1 MPHPPVAA
9 ATLRRLE
16 LASGGLAAACLAEME
31 RRRPWFA
38 ALPADQ
44 RAGVALVTQTG
55 VANFVSWLREPDRTT
70 PLTAEAFRIAPR
82 DLARRISLRQTVEL
96 VRIAADVFEEHLPPL
111 AADADERH
119 ELTTAVLRFGREIAF
134 AAATVYAGAAESRG
148 AWDARLEALV
158 VDAVLRGDADAA
170 LISRAAALGW
180 DPAAP
185 VRCLVG
191 EVPGTGPESPR
202 LIVELRRLAAR
213 LGHEILV
220 GVQGRRLVVLL
231 HATGRAAR
239 PTQADGA
246 DATGRAAD
254 HPAGDD
260 RVLVEVAGRFGPG
273 PVVAGPPSADLA
285 GAGAAAAEALAGLAA
300 APGYPDAPRPVPAG
314 DLLPERALCGDPLAR
329 RRLAEEVLAPLH
341 DTGGELLRTL
351 AAYLEGGGNLEG
363 CARALY
369 VHPNTVRYRLRRIAE
384 LTGHYPTDARQAF
397 VLRAALVADRVGR
410 ARDSVP
416 VAGPLTPLDGVPA
429 DPGGSGGGIAR
440 LVETG

>member
-1 MPHPPVAA
+1 MLPHVPHPPVAA

-38 ALPADQ
+38 RLPADQ

-119 ELTTAVLRFGREIAF
+119 ELTSAVLRFGREIAF

-170 LISRAAALGW
+170 LVSRAAALGW

-185 VRCLVG
+185 VHCLVG
-191 EVPGTGPESPR
+191 GVPGSGPESPQ

-213 LGHEILV
+213 LGHEVLV

-231 HATGRAAR
+231 HATGRAR
-239 PTQADGA
+239 GA
-246 DATGRAAD
+246 DPGAPGRG
-254 HPAGDD
+254 GDA
-260 RVLVEVAGRFGPG
+260 VLVEVAGRFGPG

-285 GAGAAAAEALAGLAA
+285 GAGAAVAEALAGLAA
-300 APGYPDAPRPVPAG
+300 APGHPAAPRPVPAG
-314 DLLPERALCGDPLAR
+314 DLLPERALCGDPAAR

-341 DTGGELLRTL
+341 DAGGALLRTL
-351 AAYLEGGGNLEG
+351 ETYLEGGAGLEG

-384 LTGHYPTDARQAF
+384 LTGRSPTDPRQAF
-397 VLRAALVADRVGR
+397 VLRSALVADRVGR
-410 ARDSVP
+410 AGDAEP
-416 VAGPLTPLDGVPA
+416 APGAPLDTTPA
-429 DPGGSGGGIAR
+429 PLLG
-440 LVETG
+440 TG